1 VAAGCDPPPDF
12 MGLVMH
18 KCQDILWVLPG
29 HTTLTRFVVRD
40 GHVSAVILGPF
51 GDQCA
56 LTVRMLGVDM
66 LGVDKDASCLM
77 MQASI
82 FRRIRSL
89 FSSQYPG
96 LKTSLHVICP
106 KCQNISPL
114 HGSCLKQVDKWGMIP
129 CFHETDAFIDVRGL
143 LS

>member
-1 VAAGCDPPPDF
+1 MPCTMCHLRGSSRTATQVRFANSIQAKSPGTGSHTLDNLDDRCRDATPLPTLA
-12 MGLVMH
+12 LVSTSLDKTRNTCSFH
-18 KCQDILWVLPG
+18 CKLQQVSRCPRQDLN
-29 HTTLTRFVVRD
+29 
-40 GHVSAVILGPF
+40 S
-51 GDQCA
+51 
-56 LTVRMLGVDM
+56 
-66 LGVDKDASCLM
+66 
-77 MQASI
+77 
-82 FRRIRSL
+82 SL

-106 KCQNISPL
+106 KCQNMSPL